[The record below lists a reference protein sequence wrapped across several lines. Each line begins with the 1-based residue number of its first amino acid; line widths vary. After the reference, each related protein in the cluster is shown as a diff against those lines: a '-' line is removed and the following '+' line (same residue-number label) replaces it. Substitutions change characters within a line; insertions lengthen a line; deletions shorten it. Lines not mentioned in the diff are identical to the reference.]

1 VLHLGQVK
9 EWAEAGTLAGA
20 EGSVVVEEVEAEVDE
35 AADGRLAV
43 DEDVRLGEVPAAGAD
58 EELGGSVVE
67 LVLPPAR
74 RVAEADGASHG
85 VPQVDLPVHQ
95 VLPRRRQRVLEV
107 SRPRFLLVSA
117 QNGRHITY

>member
-1 VLHLGQVK
+1 MYVWCTVHAPPRHVFIWAGRVARTATHVPGVLHLGQVK
-9 EWAEAGTLAGA
+9 EWAEAGTLAGM

-43 DEDVRLGEVPAAGAD
+43 DEDVRLGEVPAAGSD

-74 RVAEADGASHG
+74 RVAEGDGASHG
-85 VPQVDLPVHQ
+85 VPQVDLPVH
-95 VLPRRRQRVLEV
+95 
-107 SRPRFLLVSA
+107 
-117 QNGRHITY
+117 

>member
-9 EWAEAGTLAGA
+9 EWAEAGALAGV

-43 DEDVRLGEVPAAGAD
+43 DEDVRLREVPTAGAD

-85 VPQVDLPVHQ
+85 VPQVDLPVH
-95 VLPRRRQRVLEV
+95 
-107 SRPRFLLVSA
+107 
-117 QNGRHITY
+117 